1 MSFVPHKPTSEKV
14 RCTECGRVGHQTNG
28 TGWQSICA
36 RGHAPCPECG
46 HINSVGPDGSPRRC
60 RGGGARNRHG

>member
-1 MSFVPHKPTSEKV
+1 MAALLRKDANVVADIVVSAME
-14 RCTECGRVGHQTNG
+14 
-28 TGWQSICA
+28 A
-36 RGHAPCPECG
+36 ECG